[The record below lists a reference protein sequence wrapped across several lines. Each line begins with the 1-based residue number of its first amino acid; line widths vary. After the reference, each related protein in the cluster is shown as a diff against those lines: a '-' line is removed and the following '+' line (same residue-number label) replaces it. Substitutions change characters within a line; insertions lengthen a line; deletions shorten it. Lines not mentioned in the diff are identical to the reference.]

1 MKHLL
6 TLLVVLGLAAGA
18 NAALLTDDFNDGDIS
33 DWTVQAGSGW
43 DVAASGVAAE
53 KLDVDDSVATISK
66 SFAAVSSG
74 MVFVELDVTVSGNWR
89 PLNFALCDST
99 GMGVA
104 LDGYAGDY
112 YHQIGAG
119 TTSNYG
125 NSMAGMSVVDGART
139 ATSTIR
145 YELNVDTGEVKGYV
159 NGGLQ
164 NTVTVDMTGIGDISV
179 VALTAKKQI
188 TDLDNVLVDIP
199 EPASL
204 ALLGMGGLAL
214 LRRRR

>member
-33 DWTVQAGSGW
+33 DWTVQSGSGW

-53 KLDVDDSVATISK
+53 KMDVDDTLSTITK
-66 SFAAVSSG
+66 SFAPQSSG
-74 MVFVELDVTVSGNWR
+74 TVTLELDITVSGNWR
-89 PLNFALCDST
+89 PVNFALTDST
-99 GMGVA
+99 GTGVA
-104 LDGYAGDY
+104 LDCYAGDY
-112 YHQIGAG
+112 YNQIGAG
-119 TTSNYG
+119 TTSDYG
-125 NSMAGMSVVDGART
+125 TTMAGMSVVDGLRT
-139 ATSTIR
+139 AMSAIK
-145 YELNVDTGEVKGYV
+145 YVLNIGTGEVTGYV
-159 NGGLQ
+159 NGALQ
-164 NTVTVDMTGIGDISV
+164 NTVTVDMTGVGDISV
-179 VALTAKKQI
+179 VGLTAKKKV
-188 TDLDNVLVDIP
+188 TDLDNVVVTP